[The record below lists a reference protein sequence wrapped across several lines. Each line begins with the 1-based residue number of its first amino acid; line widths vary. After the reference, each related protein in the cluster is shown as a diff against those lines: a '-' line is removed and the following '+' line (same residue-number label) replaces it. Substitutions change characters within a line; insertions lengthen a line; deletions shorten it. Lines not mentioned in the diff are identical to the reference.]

1 METGNS
7 ILTPGRVLAAEHPP
21 GTQTQAHACHQPVS
35 RAKKRRASVRTT
47 GQVVDLGYASYEGS
61 SITTTGITRFLGI
74 RYAAPPTGPLRWQL
88 PRTPD
93 HVVGIVQA
101 NVMPPGCPATLW
113 GSGSTSPSRQGPV
126 PTPIDTTPEDCLF
139 LNGGYSLGSA
149 AQYNGEDLVR
159 GAKHDVVAVV
169 IQYRLGLFGF
179 LAGNEVKAGGVLNAG
194 LRDQEFALQ
203 WVQEH
208 IAKFGGDPTQ
218 VTIWGQSSG
227 AGSVLQHVI
236 ANDGKTMPP
245 LFRAAITSSTYL
257 PSQYLYNDAIPQALY
272 NQVVSQVGCTS
283 AIDTL
288 ACLRAVDF
296 AELDA
301 TNQDITS
308 RAPPRTFVF
317 FPVVD
322 GTYITQRPSKALS
335 EHKVNGDALL
345 SVTNTFE
352 GVMFVD
358 RGTASTIN
366 VPQYIGGLFP
376 TFGERE
382 IEKAAALYAGLGSP
396 IDQAEFALLPAGHGD
411 DLLHFFPTYG
421 MASFFCSTSKI
432 AHRSSLF
439 GRHDDPVDEN
449 DDTPNTDVDP
459 DFDKPHF
466 QSFID
471 LAMNSTSDIVQNQT
485 SAKVQDRKKNEHD
498 FDKAFSRSFLDF
510 ATSLDPNVK
519 SDHTITPMWRPW
531 ADGQVEMVFN
541 KTVTEEPVVKLVET
555 SSSLLER
562 CKFWDHAGA
571 ISGQ

>member
-1 METGNS
+1 TLLS
-7 ILTPGRVLAAEHPP
+7 
-21 GTQTQAHACHQPVS
+21 
-35 RAKKRRASVRTT
+35 T

-61 SITTTGITRFLGI
+61 SIMKMGITRFLGI

-88 PRTPD
+88 PKTPD

-101 NVMPPGCPATLW
+101 NVMPSGCPATAW
-113 GSGSTSPSRQGPV
+113 GSGSTSPSRQAPV
-126 PTPIDTTPEDCLF
+126 PTAIDTTPEDCLF
-139 LNGGYSLGSA
+139 LNGGYSLGST

-159 GAKHDVVAVV
+159 GANNDIVVVV
-169 IQYRLGLFGF
+169 IQYRLGLYGF
-179 LAGNEVKAGGVLNAG
+179 LAGNEVKVGGVLNAG

-218 VTIWGQSSG
+218 VTIWGQSAG

-236 ANDGKTMPP
+236 ANDGKTTPP
-245 LFRAAITSSTYL
+245 LFRVAITSSTYL
-257 PSQYLYNDAIPQALY
+257 PSQYLYNDAIPQTLY
-272 NQVVSQVGCTS
+272 NQVVSQVNCTS
-283 AIDTL
+283 ATDTL

-296 AELDA
+296 SELDA

-308 RAPPRTFVF
+308 RALPRTFVF

-358 RGTASTIN
+358 QGTASTIN
-366 VPQYIGGLFP
+366 VPQYVGDLFP

-396 IDQAEFALLPAGHGD
+396 MDQVNSIVGEALFICPTYPLLRAFKDKAFKAEFAHLPAGHGD
-411 DLLHFFPTYG
+411 DLLHFFPT
-421 MASFFCSTSKI
+421 
-432 AHRSSLF
+432 SSLF
-439 GRHDDPVDEN
+439 GRHDDPINEN
-449 DDTPNTDVDP
+449 DTPNTDVDP

-471 LAMNSTSDIVQNQT
+471 LATNSTSDVVQNQT
-485 SAKVQDRKKNEHD
+485 SAKVQDRKNNKQD
-498 FDKAFSRSFLDF
+498 FDKAFSRSFFDF

-519 SDHTITPMWRPW
+519 SDRTITPVWRPW
-531 ADGQVEMVFN
+531 VDGQVEMVFN
-541 KTVTEEPVVKLVET
+541 KTVTGEPIVELVET
-555 SSSLLER
+555 PSSLLER
-562 CKFWDHAGA
+562 CKFWDNVGD